1 MRVTF
6 PHMGISWVG
15 IKHLL
20 TEVGFDV
27 VVPPAVTRRTLE
39 LGIQASPE
47 SICLPFKVNLGNYLE
62 AINAGA
68 DVVFMVGG
76 IGPCRL
82 GYYAEVQ
89 REILQDMG
97 LAVEVIVLER
107 DNFLHEISKAI
118 HSVGISFPWVRLVP
132 LVRFCLAKVSYLD
145 RLEAELMRQR
155 YRESRPGSCSRL
167 FEQTIARVDQ
177 AGSQVEL
184 RAISRDVQ
192 RQLAGLLRP
201 DISQPLRIAVVGEI
215 YMLIENSVNL
225 GVVEK
230 LGGLGAYV
238 ERDMYSSHW
247 VREHLLPDLRMRLHA
262 RRIEHLAKP
271 YLPQR
276 VGGHGLETIGNA
288 VRYASAGFD
297 GLVQILPLT
306 CMPEIIAESILPSI
320 SRDLGIPV
328 MTLTLDEHSAEA
340 GVQTRLE
347 AFTDMLWQ
355 RRARAKGGQ
364 EDALGVGR

>member
-20 TEVGFDV
+20 TEIGFEV

-39 LGIQASPE
+39 LGIKAAPE

-62 AINAGA
+62 AIAAGA

-97 LAVEVIVLER
+97 LPVEVIVLER
-107 DNFLHEISKAI
+107 ENFLSEIARAVK
-118 HSVGISFPWVRLVP
+118 SVGISFPWTRLVP
-132 LVRFCLAKVSYLD
+132 LVRFCLAKVGYLD
-145 RLEAELMRQR
+145 RLEAELMRDR
-155 YRESRPGSCSRL
+155 YREKRPGACSRL
-167 FEQTIARVDQ
+167 FEETVKRVD
-177 AGSQVEL
+177 AASSHASL
-184 RAISRDVQ
+184 RIIARDVQ
-192 RQLAGLLRP
+192 HRLTEILEAP
-201 DISQPLRIAVVGEI
+201 TEHPLRIAVLGEI

-230 LGGLGAYV
+230 LGGLGASV

-247 VREHLLPDLRMRLHA
+247 VREHLLPDPRMRRHA
-262 RRIEHLAKP
+262 RQIERLAKP

-276 VGGHGLETIGNA
+276 VGGHGLETIGHA
-288 VRYASAGFD
+288 VLYAQAGFD

-320 SRDLGIPV
+320 SRDMGIPV

-347 AFTDMLWQ
+347 AFTDMLRQ
-355 RRARAKGGQ
+355 RRMRAEGGKI
-364 EDALGVGR
+364 DALGAWR